1 MARTP
6 HDVTEAELAV
16 LQALWE
22 RGPSTR
28 RDLAALLYPR
38 GGTAGY
44 TTVQKLLER
53 LHAKGHVV
61 EQPGQEERTFAATI
75 SREALVGRRLRDVA
89 DQLCE
94 GSLTSMLTTLVRAES
109 LTPREVRELT
119 TLLEELKKQPP
130 VKNPRR

>member
-6 HDVTEAELAV
+6 HDVTDADLAV

-28 RDLAALLYPR
+28 RDLAALLYP
-38 GGTAGY
+38 GAGTAGY

-53 LHAKGHVV
+53 LRAKGDVV
-61 EQPGQEERTFAATI
+61 ELPGHAERTFAATV

-94 GSLTSMLTTLVRAES
+94 GSLTAMLTT
-109 LTPREVRELT
+109 
-119 TLLEELKKQPP
+119 
-130 VKNPRR
+130 